1 MKFLEDSAPL
11 DQFAIRPIRHRLAAH
26 PLMTVEKLIELALR
40 HDPRYVRFHDGA
52 RELGTSF
59 GDVLSTDPG
68 RKALRKAIDN
78 LGTTRTF
85 VQILRIPLDPEY
97 GPVIGAFLDEVDG
110 MLPARDRG
118 LINRDAAA
126 FLASPGSVTPYHLDH
141 EQNFLCH
148 IAGPKRF
155 SLWDGRDRAI
165 VEEGP
170 LEDFYAQATAVPYR
184 KELAARSQ
192 VFDLQ
197 PGDGVY
203 MPMGTPHAVETGPG
217 ITLTFSMLFNS
228 RATMRQIE
236 TFKANHAFRKLRLSP
251 SRVGA
256 RPVEDEVKRR
266 TYLALRAAK
275 AVMQGRRPEPVS
287 YV

>member
-1 MKFLEDSAPL
+1 MRFMEDASTL
-11 DQFAIRPIRHRLAAH
+11 DQGVVRGIRHSLASH
-26 PLMTVEKLIELALR
+26 PLMTVEKLTEFALR
-40 HDPRYVRFHDGA
+40 HDPKYVRFHDGA
-52 RELGTSF
+52 RTVGTNF

-68 RKALRKAIDN
+68 RQALRRAIGN

-85 VQILRIPLDPEY
+85 VQILRVPLDPEY
-97 GPVIGAFLDEVDG
+97 GAIIDAFLDEVDS
-110 MLPARDRG
+110 MLPPRERG

-148 IAGPKRF
+148 ISGPKK
-155 SLWDGRDRAI
+155 LHTWDGRDRSI
-165 VEEGP
+165 VPEDALEG
-170 LEDFYAQATAVPYR
+170 FYGNAAPVPYR
-184 KELAARSQ
+184 PELAARSR

-217 ITLTFSMLFNS
+217 VTVTFSMLFNS

-236 TFKANHAFRKLRLSP
+236 TFKANYTFRKLGLSP
-251 SRVGA
+251 SPVGR

-266 TYLALRAAK
+266 AYMALRAAK
-275 AVMQGRRPEPVS
+275 AVMRGRRPEPVS